1 MNDYLIGVDT
11 RQLDH
16 LTELFREW
24 EEASPARHVTCLV
37 HGMEDTSNIG
47 QWMCD
52 DGATVI
58 LLTITVDDGGL
69 PVAIIRSA
77 HDKSGHFKILNA
89 RQTYYGDWTA
99 VLGYDPLPVPDT
111 STPDWLASL
120 IDDAH
125 SGPAAF
131 SQ

>member
-24 EEASPARHVTCLV
+24 GEAQPGRHVVCLV
-37 HGMEDTSNIG
+37 HGMEDAGNIG

-52 DGATVI
+52 DGSMTV
-58 LLTITVDDGGL
+58 LLTITVDDEGL
-69 PVAIIRSA
+69 PVSIIRSTG
-77 HDKSGHFKILNA
+77 SRFT
-89 RQTYYGDWTA
+89 RQTYYGDWPA
-99 VLGYDPLPVPDT
+99 VLGYNPLPLPDT
-111 STPDWLASL
+111 ANPDWLASL
-120 IDDAH
+120 IDEAH
-125 SGPAAF
+125 SQPAAS

>member
-52 DGATVI
+52 DGSMTV

-77 HDKSGHFKILNA
+77 GSRFT
-89 RQTYYGDWTA
+89 RQTYYGDWPA
-99 VLGYDPLPVPDT
+99 VLGYDPLPLPDT
-111 STPDWLASL
+111 STSDWLASL